1 MAVETLEGQ
10 TKTISASKLMGRDV
24 GGSSSGKDG
33 GPYGGTSATGKLA
46 GIVKGNKK
54 AIAIN
59 ADKITRLKK
68 IADLQFKKISGD
80 DIGSKLPTEETSI
93 LDSLDNI
100 LEALRKEQK
109 AKDKLDADDR
119 KRKENKKRKMK
130 ESGLEKSLKV
140 IKKQGEKM
148 IAPVTN
154 MFDKLKEALLMLV
167 AGKIVIKLFD
177 WFQDDKNREKI
188 DTVFR
193 FLSDWWPAIIGG
205 ILLFAPMLFGPAGFI
220 VMIGAL
226 VIGFLPKLIS
236 ATKQLFGF
244 GQQTEKDADA
254 ANKDLSDVEKDAG
267 NLDGAKEAD
276 ALTAD
281 QIKPIEEK
289 NEALKK
295 APEPGSGQAPAKP
308 VAMQGGGVVPG
319 SGPNKDTIPA
329 MLAPGEF
336 VMSRGAV
343 QEYGSDTLA
352 AMNAMGGGT
361 NRPTITNN
369 VVYAKTGGQMPE
381 AKGSDEKTKRPRNR
395 RGGGSRTRT
404 EGGGVQFF
412 ANLGKGISDFFSGTQ
427 KGMESAAGQKSS
439 STLSETQQKALQV
452 LAKYESGAAGY
463 NAVNQIGTKGGR
475 GVEGFSG
482 DITKAPW
489 NPDKKPLTS
498 MTIGEI
504 KQRQSDDGSLSNAEW
519 IKSGKLH
526 AVGAYQFIGN
536 TLPGVAERAGI
547 PDSAKFSPA
556 VQDLMALQL
565 MKERGI
571 SPWVGPSDK
580 ATSAERA
587 IVEAA
592 RSEPISYDKTSGGGA
607 ITAFGGGGSSYTPP
621 GGSTPG
627 PSGPS
632 GGSTSSTSSSPN
644 IMELIRKEVGGSS
657 STSTPTPK
665 MTPSNP
671 RPVVKPPVRRGGTSV
686 EAVVQAQ
693 EAKQTAQQ
701 GSTSSG
707 GGTSIPTFSA
717 TAFRSGHKIKTLGII
732 A

>member
-24 GGSSSGKDG
+24 GGPSLGKVGG

-254 ANKDLSDVEKDAG
+254 ANKDLADAEKDAV

-276 ALTAD
+276 AVSSD
-281 QIKPIEEK
+281 DIKPIEEK
-289 NEALKK
+289 GEELKK

-319 SGPNKDTIPA
+319 SGPNKDTVPA

-343 QEYGSDTLA
+343 QQYGADTLA
-352 AMNAMGGGT
+352 GMNAMGGGT
-361 NRPTITNN
+361 NRPMITNN
-369 VVYAKTGGQMPE
+369 VMYASGGGEVP
-381 AKGSDEKTKRPRNR
+381 AKEEPGGRNKTKTEAEQGEKPS
-395 RGGGSRTRT
+395 GGIGAFFS
-404 EGGGVQFF
+404 GV
-412 ANLGKGISDFFSGTQ
+412 GKGISDFFSGTQ
-427 KGMESAAGQKSS
+427 QGMESAAGGGK
-439 STLSETQQKALQV
+439 
-452 LAKYESGAAGY
+452 
-463 NAVNQIGTKGGR
+463 KG
-475 GVEGFSG
+475 
-482 DITKAPW
+482 
-489 NPDKKPLTS
+489 
-498 MTIGEI
+498 
-504 KQRQSDDGSLSNAEW
+504 
-519 IKSGKLH
+519 
-526 AVGAYQFIGN
+526 
-536 TLPGVAERAGI
+536 
-547 PDSAKFSPA
+547 
-556 VQDLMALQL
+556 
-565 MKERGI
+565 
-571 SPWVGPSDK
+571 
-580 ATSAERA
+580 
-587 IVEAA
+587 
-592 RSEPISYDKTSGGGA
+592 
-607 ITAFGGGGSSYTPP
+607 GGGGSADDKFAKDMIKVHEGLRLDKYMDSRGFPTIGYGHLIEEGETMPDRISQQKADELFDKDYDHHKAAAMKIP
-621 GGSTPG
+621 GYDKASGMQKAALIDLTFNMGPAWASGFPAFKKAFAAGNYEQAGNELVDSAWYGQVGRRAPTIVNLIKGKGADNVAYLKDVPKPAPGSSQPQIAS
-627 PSGPS
+627 SGS
-632 GGSTSSTSSSPN
+632 SSSPPVPPPVSPPPSVS
-644 IMELIRKEVGGSS
+644 KGSMAGLSGAS
-657 STSTPTPK
+657 STPQMVASKPK
-665 MTPSNP
+665 
-671 RPVVKPPVRRGGTSV
+671 PVVGQPVKRGGTSV
-686 EAVVQAQ
+686 QAVAQAQ
-693 EAKQTAQQ
+693 EAQQTAQQ
-701 GSTSSG
+701 ESSSSG
-707 GGTSIPTFSA
+707 GGTDVPSFSA
-717 TAFRSGHKIKTLGII
+717 TAFRSGHKIKTLGIV